1 MQVDNLKQIIGEKDM
16 IIKALEDK
24 MISLQNWTQEMY
36 STLSN
41 KVNASLQIHQ
51 GDPKRKDEACVNCK
65 ECSLTFVKKDILKKH
80 IARIHPKTFHCEN
93 CSEVFDQIWKLEQ
106 HMNSHTIVKSHK
118 CDICEKSFALRWR
131 LQKHIRGH
139 QQDNVKFCHF
149 FNNNKTCPF
158 NEISGCMFKHQNAPT
173 CKFPQT
179 CRFQKCQF
187 SHSDVGDHVSETDTD
202 IDESAQQI

>member
-1 MQVDNLKQIIGEKDM
+1 MTLKDISMQVDNLKQIIGEKDI
-16 IIKALEDK
+16 IIKALEDR

-139 QQDNVKFCHF
+139 
-149 FNNNKTCPF
+149 
-158 NEISGCMFKHQNAPT
+158 
-173 CKFPQT
+173 
-179 CRFQKCQF
+179 
-187 SHSDVGDHVSETDTD
+187 
-202 IDESAQQI
+202 